1 MGKPRKPTD
10 RQLWKEWEEYYNQ
23 FISDV
28 DVDSAEDPVEKTKR
42 IARLEADPEEWFRYY
57 FPKYCTAPP
66 AKFHRAATK
75 RLFANRRWYE
85 VRAWS
90 RELAKS
96 ARSMMEFLMLAL
108 TKRVSNFLL
117 ISNSYDNACRLLLPF
132 MLQLEKNSRIIND
145 YGEQVTQSL
154 PVCRIT
160 SLPRQRHI
168 SASLS
173 RARQSSPSRK
183 RSRPIR

>member
-117 ISNSYDNACRLLLPF
+117 ISNSYDNACRLDTG
-132 MLQLEKNSRIIND
+132 R
-145 YGEQVTQSL
+145 
-154 PVCRIT
+154 
-160 SLPRQRHI
+160 
-168 SASLS
+168 SASS
-173 RARQSSPSRK
+173 
-183 RSRPIR
+183 